1 MNEALQM
8 QLEVQ
13 RRLHEQLEVE
23 DTWNF
28 CIYTSDWNF
37 FPENE
42 STINSYLHVQNYVN
56 NTMMNKIFFFFF
68 FKWQLNSSLLPKHY
82 YRGKEKKKGRRRKKR
97 HIIQQTNWIMHASS
111 FPCTTVIF
119 AFSTNKV
126 NVFWNKHTGKEPGT
140 ILWTLNF
147 ELCGQEMSKTHNWLL
162 EVHVHKYLITFLR
175 TTDGYKIFKNT
186 TFYMINVLEICA
198 YMVRI

>member
-13 RRLHEQLEVE
+13 RRLHEQLEVD

-56 NTMMNKIFFFFF
+56 NTMMNRIFYL
-68 FKWQLNSSLLPKHY
+68 FKWQLNSSLLPQTLLQGERKKK
-82 YRGKEKKKGRRRKKR
+82 RKKKEREKKK

-111 FPCTTVIF
+111 FPYTAAIF

-147 ELCGQEMSKTHNWLL
+147 GQEMSKTHNWLL
-162 EVHVHKYLITFLR
+162 EVHVHKYWITFLR
-175 TTDGYKIFKNT
+175 TTDG
-186 TFYMINVLEICA
+186 
-198 YMVRI
+198 

>member
-42 STINSYLHVQNYVN
+42 STINSYLHVQNHVN
-56 NTMMNKIFFFFF
+56 NTMMDKNFFFFF
-68 FKWQLNSSLLPKHY
+68 FLNDSWIPHFFPNIII
-82 YRGKEKKKGRRRKKR
+82 GGKKKKKEEEERK
-97 HIIQQTNWIMHASS
+97 
-111 FPCTTVIF
+111 
-119 AFSTNKV
+119 
-126 NVFWNKHTGKEPGT
+126 G
-140 ILWTLNF
+140 ILYSKQI
-147 ELCGQEMSKTHNWLL
+147 ELCMHQ
-162 EVHVHKYLITFLR
+162 VFHVPL
-175 TTDGYKIFKNT
+175 
-186 TFYMINVLEICA
+186 
-198 YMVRI
+198 

>member
-1 MNEALQM
+1 MKAPS
-8 QLEVQ
+8 
-13 RRLHEQLEVE
+13 
-23 DTWNF
+23 TA
-28 CIYTSDWNF
+28 IYMS
-37 FPENE
+37 
-42 STINSYLHVQNYVN
+42 
-56 NTMMNKIFFFFF
+56 KIMLTTQWWTRFFFFF
-68 FKWQLNSSLLPKHY
+68 FLNDSWIPHFFPNIIIGGKKKKK
-82 YRGKEKKKGRRRKKR
+82 RKKKKEKEKKR

-147 ELCGQEMSKTHNWLL
+147 ELCGQKMSKTHNWLL